1 MGETR
6 DPELMCV
13 CVVPRR
19 SKDLLANPKKVVE
32 SATANEPLDLGFARS
47 TRNKV
52 EQKYTLRT
60 WRLQTARDFNDQTRS
75 CADVRESCEV
85 ERGEREARKK
95 EGSAYSTGHNRV
107 AI

>member
-1 MGETR
+1 
-6 DPELMCV
+6 MCV

-60 WRLQTARDFNDQTRS
+60 W
-75 CADVRESCEV
+75 
-85 ERGEREARKK
+85 
-95 EGSAYSTGHNRV
+95 
-107 AI
+107 

>member
-1 MGETR
+1 MSTPIADHTPPQCPIYTQIMGETR

-32 SATANEPLDLGFARS
+32 SATANEPLNLGFARS

-60 WRLQTARDFNDQTRS
+60 W
-75 CADVRESCEV
+75 
-85 ERGEREARKK
+85 
-95 EGSAYSTGHNRV
+95 
-107 AI
+107 